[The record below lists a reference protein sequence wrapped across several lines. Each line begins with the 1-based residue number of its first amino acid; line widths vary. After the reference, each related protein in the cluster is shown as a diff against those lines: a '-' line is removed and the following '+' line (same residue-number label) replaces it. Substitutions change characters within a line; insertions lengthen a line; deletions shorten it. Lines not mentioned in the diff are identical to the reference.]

1 MVWRRK
7 ENILKSVSFHVPG
20 KPQGKARA
28 RTFYNASAG
37 KHMSMTPES
46 TVLYENLIKTMYI
59 RAAKGCKFERDTP
72 VTLCIVARYMPAK
85 STSKKKMQQMLNG
98 EILPL
103 KKPDMDNIVKVI
115 ADALNSVAYQDD
127 SQVVFVKAKK
137 VYSAVEGVDV
147 TIKEY
152 QNMEE

>member
-1 MVWRRK
+1 M
-7 ENILKSVSFHVPG
+7 KSVSFHVPG

-28 RTFYNASAG
+28 RTFYNPKIE
-37 KHMSMTPES
+37 KHMSVTPDD

-59 RAAKGCKFERDTP
+59 HAANGCKFEKDEP
-72 VTLCIVARYMPAK
+72 VTIRIVARYMPAK
-85 STSKKKMQQMLNG
+85 STSKKKMKQMLDG

-127 SQVVFVKAKK
+127 SQVVLVKAKK

-147 TIKEY
+147 TIQEY
-152 QNMEE
+152 RKGE

>member
-1 MVWRRK
+1 MK
-7 ENILKSVSFHVPG
+7 TVSFHVPG

-28 RTFYNASAG
+28 RTFYNPNAG

-59 RAAKGCKFERDTP
+59 RAAKGCKFEKEIP
-72 VTLCIVARYMPAK
+72 VTLRIVARYMPAK
-85 STSKKKMQQMLNG
+85 STSKKKMKQMLEG

-115 ADALNSVAYQDD
+115 ADALNGVAYLDD
-127 SQVVFVKAKK
+127 SQIVLVKAKK

-147 TIKEY
+147 VVEEY
-152 QNMEE
+152 KNVEE